1 MVQPY
6 RAKQIKAIQYR
17 HRIIWYQIQSNNLP
31 TIEQTGANVSARG
44 PRRALFASP
53 VPSRDLRLWIATAL
67 VAIASFCG
75 MGRLQPQDESARDAN
90 NASVVMSRL
99 AGVRLFEHSAITD
112 SATGDDGQA
121 AVSNRLHCESGVLSM
136 RYLRYGVP
144 AEARCIDEL
153 HPGMSQASI
162 TFFPP
167 VTKST

>member
-1 MVQPY
+1 M
-6 RAKQIKAIQYR
+6 
-17 HRIIWYQIQSNNLP
+17 
-31 TIEQTGANVSARG
+31 SARG
-44 PRRALFASP
+44 PRRALFVIS
-53 VPSRDLRLWIATAL
+53 VPSRGLRLGIATAL
-67 VAIASFCG
+67 VAITTFCG

-99 AGVRLFEHSAITD
+99 AAVRLFEHSAITD

-121 AVSNRLHCESGVLSM
+121 AVSNRFHCESGVLPM
-136 RYLRYGVP
+136 RYLRHYGVP